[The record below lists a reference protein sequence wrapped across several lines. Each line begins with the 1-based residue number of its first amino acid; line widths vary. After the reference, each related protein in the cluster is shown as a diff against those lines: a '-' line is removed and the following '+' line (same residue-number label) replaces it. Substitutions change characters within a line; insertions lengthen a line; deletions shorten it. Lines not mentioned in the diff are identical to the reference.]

1 LGEIID
7 LTLPVKKHWRWMF
20 NKTIERDYKMG
31 DPLLEEVLYMNVHC
45 FTHIDP
51 PSHAYSDGKTI
62 DQIPLSDLIGI
73 GKIIDLSDKEA
84 NSEITADD
92 LSQRGGHVEL
102 NDIVIIKTCQGVKQS
117 IDSPEFWTTSPY
129 MAETAGEWLI
139 DKKAKV
145 VAFDFPQDYVLR
157 EFFLGK
163 IPSLEEMTMHKMLLG
178 AGIIQVEY
186 ITNTHLLN
194 TNSVQF
200 YAIPLNLVGASGS
213 AARVFAI
220 HK

>member
-1 LGEIID
+1 
-7 LTLPVKKHWRWMF
+7 
-20 NKTIERDYKMG
+20 
-31 DPLLEEVLYMNVHC
+31 
-45 FTHIDP
+45 
-51 PSHAYSDGKTI
+51 
-62 DQIPLSDLIGI
+62 
-73 GKIIDLSDKEA
+73 
-84 NSEITADD
+84 
-92 LSQRGGHVEL
+92 
-102 NDIVIIKTCQGVKQS
+102 
-117 IDSPEFWTTSPY
+117 

-139 DKKAKV
+139 NKKAKV

-163 IPSLEEMTMHKMLLG
+163 IPSLEEMAMHKMLLG